1 MNNLQLE
8 IIYWNLSS
16 ALEVAKY
23 FNIQL
28 LTQQTRKSNSTS
40 HNCSI
45 DSIRCEDEQQFDQFD
60 VFDQLNQFD
69 QPNQFENNF
78 NQFNNQ
84 SFNNQP
90 NSISNTQSNQ
100 KQIFNELFDKELKI
114 KQNGYNGQTER
125 TYFEAGYQELGGLM
139 DDLFYSL

>member
-40 HNCSI
+40 HNCI
-45 DSIRCEDEQQFDQFD
+45 DDIELGENAQQFLEPNKYFSETHHKKEKKPIAMKDKVIMGD
-60 VFDQLNQFD
+60 VTRKETVQIT
-69 QPNQFENNF
+69 EATA
-78 NQFNNQ
+78 
-84 SFNNQP
+84 
-90 NSISNTQSNQ
+90 TQDVIATHEVVVAS
-100 KQIFNELFDKELKI
+100 E
-114 KQNGYNGQTER
+114 
-125 TYFEAGYQELGGLM
+125 
-139 DDLFYSL
+139 

>member
-40 HNCSI
+40 HNCTQFVVCSGLVVPQQMLKDKIIPMINEEMKRLNI
-45 DSIRCEDEQQFDQFD
+45 DVDDVYNALVEDE
-60 VFDQLNQFD
+60 
-69 QPNQFENNF
+69 
-78 NQFNNQ
+78 
-84 SFNNQP
+84 
-90 NSISNTQSNQ
+90 
-100 KQIFNELFDKELKI
+100 
-114 KQNGYNGQTER
+114 
-125 TYFEAGYQELGGLM
+125 
-139 DDLFYSL
+139 

>member
-40 HNCSI
+40 HNCISKADNQLKCLDI
-45 DSIRCEDEQQFDQFD
+45 VENVVFGLNTENQIVRIKLSDYTIQTSKKKLPNTTIALAVKVKTAFWLGYDGVYGFERCE
-60 VFDQLNQFD
+60 
-69 QPNQFENNF
+69 
-78 NQFNNQ
+78 
-84 SFNNQP
+84 
-90 NSISNTQSNQ
+90 
-100 KQIFNELFDKELKI
+100 
-114 KQNGYNGQTER
+114 
-125 TYFEAGYQELGGLM
+125 
-139 DDLFYSL
+139 